1 MEISRPGALCETNC
15 QQHEF
20 RVSLSLCIVPEMPIF
35 MELLVPLC
43 PVVHLHNSHVDHN
56 SILIGILADAFI
68 CHILTVA
75 APFFVASLS
84 LRYDDL
90 GCLHS
95 DTKTTTTQETDH
107 VISSYHIGVLCMCLL
122 VSV

>member
-1 MEISRPGALCETNC
+1 
-15 QQHEF
+15 
-20 RVSLSLCIVPEMPIF
+20 

-43 PVVHLHNSHVDHN
+43 PVVHLHNSLVDHN

-75 APFFVASLS
+75 APFFVASFS

-95 DTKTTTTQETDH
+95 DTYKNHNNTRN
-107 VISSYHIGVLCMCLL
+107 
-122 VSV
+122 